1 MQIKEGIHLA
11 YCTNI
16 HRGEGWEETFQGLK
30 EYSLKVKD
38 KVSNT
43 DPFAIGLRLGY
54 KAAIELSEEGSGRLD
69 EFIQWLD
76 VNNCYVFTINGF
88 PYGQFHG
95 ARVKEQVYRP
105 DWTSNSRLEYT
116 NLLFNILSKI
126 LPDGISGSVST
137 LPGSFKE
144 FIANEDEQGEMI
156 VNNLGRCGH
165 YINQLCEKTGKDLH
179 LGLEPEPLG
188 WFENTPET
196 ISFFERFRSVH
207 GDNFDSLIGV
217 NYDTCHLAIEYED
230 AIDSL
235 SLFRKNNIRISKFH
249 LSSALKLKPN
259 QVAIDTLKAYQE
271 DVYLHQ
277 VIGKLNNGR
286 IMRYKDLPDAINDFD
301 PDLNDC
307 SEWRVHFHIPLH
319 ASPGG
324 IFDDTRDHI
333 TDTLKVLAADPE
345 ICQHIEMET
354 YTWEVLPKSMQ
365 SNNVV
370 EQLSLEYEWTLNS
383 LRDVGLF

>member
-16 HRGEGWEETFQGLK
+16 HRGEGWKETFQGLK

-144 FIANEDEQGEMI
+144 FIANEDEQSEMI

-207 GDNFDSLIGV
+207 GDNFDSVIGV

-235 SLFRKNNIRISKFH
+235 SLFSKNKIRISKFH

-286 IMRYKDLPDAINDFD
+286 IMRYKDLPDAINEFD
-301 PDLNDC
+301 PDLNDY

>member
-43 DPFAIGLRLGY
+43 NPFAIGLRLGY

-144 FIANEDEQGEMI
+144 FIANEDEQSEMI

-207 GDNFDSLIGV
+207 GDNFDSVIGV

-235 SLFRKNNIRISKFH
+235 SLFSKNNIRISKFH

-286 IMRYKDLPDAINDFD
+286 IIRYKDLPDAINDFD
-301 PDLNDC
+301 PDLNDY

>member
-16 HRGEGWEETFQGLK
+16 HRGEGWKETFQGLK

-38 KVSNT
+38 RVSNT

-144 FIANEDEQGEMI
+144 FIANEDEQSEMI

-207 GDNFDSLIGV
+207 GDNFDSVIGV

-235 SLFRKNNIRISKFH
+235 SLFSKNKIRISKFH

-286 IMRYKDLPDAINDFD
+286 IMRYKDLPDAINEFD
-301 PDLNDC
+301 PDLNDY

>member
-16 HRGEGWEETFQGLK
+16 HRGEGWKETFQGLK

-144 FIANEDEQGEMI
+144 FIANEYEQSEMI

-207 GDNFDSLIGV
+207 GDNFDSVIGV

-235 SLFRKNNIRISKFH
+235 SLFSKNNIRISKFH

-286 IMRYKDLPDAINDFD
+286 IMRYKDLPDAINEFD
-301 PDLNDC
+301 PDLNDY